1 MSFSATVLN
10 VLIASP
16 SDVPEEREA
25 ITESLYEWNAL
36 NSQTTG
42 FVLLP
47 VRWESHSAPTMG
59 DRPQGII
66 NNQVV
71 RNCDMLIGAFWTR
84 LGSPTGV
91 EESGTVEEFKWFLKQ
106 QKPVM
111 LYYSKKQVDLDLI
124 DTQQLEKLKE
134 FKKSIRDKGIQ
145 EQYTNVDELKMK
157 LSRQLTIVLREVSV
171 NTVVDVK
178 AVKAAK
184 SHEDKKFDADSSTLA
199 TSSPKA
205 KVKKT
210 TSSNEIRLIDYTEK
224 AFVVVGDT
232 NDYAEQLKEL
242 SGKWITV
249 RWGGKAWMFSKKRL
263 SEVSELL
270 DLAPEMLSEDEAL

>member
-42 FVLLP
+42 YVLLP

-91 EESGTVEEFKWFLKQ
+91 EESGTVEEIKWFLKQ

-171 NTVVDVK
+171 NTVVDVR

-184 SHEDKKFDADSSTLA
+184 SHEDEKIYGTQPALANPDVKAD
-199 TSSPKA
+199 
-205 KVKKT
+205 VKKT
-210 TSSNEIRLIDYTEK
+210 VISSDIRLIDYTDK
-224 AFVVVGDT
+224 AFVVIGDT
-232 NDYAEQLKEL
+232 SGHAQELKSL
-242 SGKWITV
+242 GGKWISV

-263 SEVSELL
+263 NDVSEFL
-270 DLAPEMLSEDEAL
+270 DLPPQMLSEDDII

>member
-25 ITESLYEWNAL
+25 ITDSLYEWNAL

-91 EESGTVEEFKWFLKQ
+91 EESGTVEEIKWFLKQ

-171 NTVVDVK
+171 NTVVDVR

-184 SHEDKKFDADSSTLA
+184 SHEDEKNYGTQPALANPDVKAD
-199 TSSPKA
+199 
-205 KVKKT
+205 VKKT
-210 TSSNEIRLIDYTEK
+210 VISSDIRLIDYTDK
-224 AFVVVGDT
+224 AFVVIGDT
-232 NDYAEQLKEL
+232 SDHAQELKSL
-242 SGKWITV
+242 GGRWISV

-263 SEVSELL
+263 NDVSELL
-270 DLAPEMLSEDEAL
+270 DLPPRMLSEDDII